1 VEFLVER
8 RPLSVRHRNAVGL
21 LPIQISA
28 ANDGEAS
35 LGAVHVLAAKWPE
48 CIKRPRRAW
57 QQDVFSRSVWNR
69 NSTLSRRR
77 RGEWVYRF

>member
-1 VEFLVER
+1 MEFLVER

-48 CIKRPRRAW
+48 CIKRPRLA
-57 QQDVFSRSVWNR
+57 
-69 NSTLSRRR
+69 
-77 RGEWVYRF
+77 